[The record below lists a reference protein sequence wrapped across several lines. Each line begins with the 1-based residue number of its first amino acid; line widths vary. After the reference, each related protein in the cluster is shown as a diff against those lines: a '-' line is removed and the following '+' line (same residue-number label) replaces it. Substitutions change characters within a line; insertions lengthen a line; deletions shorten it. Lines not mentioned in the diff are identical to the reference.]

1 MHVFDSYSPCIW
13 YMNMAILY
21 TGILYMAI
29 LYTGISPKCA
39 VCVPLQEETHKL
51 LPTLYKCLCVA
62 KVMFA

>member
-21 TGILYMAI
+21 TGISAKR
-29 LYTGISPKCA
+29 T
-39 VCVPLQEETHKL
+39 VCVPLQEETHKP

>member
-13 YMNMAILY
+13 YM
-21 TGILYMAI
+21 AI
-29 LYTGISPKCA
+29 LYTGISPKRT
-39 VCVPLQEETHKL
+39 VCVPLQEETHKP